1 MLDDPQQ
8 STTAEQTIRTIHQER
23 RLIIRLLAG
32 ESEAWSEFVDRYQR
46 VVSARVNHVLIQYGK
61 SVETNE
67 ADDVVA
73 DLFTSLLA
81 NNMRMLRRFEHRSTL
96 ATWLTIIAH
105 RMSLRA
111 AMKSKRKSAKTNQL
125 DPMTGQ
131 TPTQSLEQL
140 AVDPAENPLARL
152 MTTENRSKIRHQ
164 LTMLKEADR
173 QVIELFHFEK
183 LSYREIASRMGMSE
197 NSVGPRLT
205 RAQRRLRQLMEAPHE
220 S

>member
-1 MLDDPQQ
+1 MLDYPQQ
-8 STTAEQTIRTIHQER
+8 STTSEQAVRTIREER
-23 RLIIRLLAG
+23 RLIVRLLAG

-46 VVSARVNHVLIQYGK
+46 VVFARVNQVLVRYGK
-61 SVETNE
+61 CIETNE

-96 ATWLTIIAH
+96 TTWLTIIAH

-111 AMKSKRKSAKTNQL
+111 AMKSKRKTTKIHEL
-125 DPMTGQ
+125 DPQ
-131 TPTQSLEQL
+131 TPIQSIEQL

-152 MTTENRSKIRHQ
+152 MSTENRSKIRHQ
-164 LTMLKEADR
+164 LTMLKDADK

-183 LSYREIASRMGMSE
+183 LSYREIALRMGMSE
-197 NSVGPRLT
+197 NSVGSRLT
-205 RAQRRLRQLMEAPHE
+205 RAQRRLRQLMEASHE
-220 S
+220 T

>member
-32 ESEAWSEFVDRYQR
+32 ESEAWSKFVDRYQR
-46 VVSARVNHVLIQYGK
+46 VVFARVNQVLIQYGK

-111 AMKSKRKSAKTNQL
+111 AMKSKRKSVKTNQL

>member
-1 MLDDPQQ
+1 M
-8 STTAEQTIRTIHQER
+8 
-23 RLIIRLLAG
+23 LAG

-46 VVSARVNHVLIQYGK
+46 VVFARVNQVLIQYGK

-173 QVIELFHFEK
+173 QVIELF
-183 LSYREIASRMGMSE
+183 LSLI
-197 NSVGPRLT
+197 
-205 RAQRRLRQLMEAPHE
+205 HI
-220 S
+220 

>member
-1 MLDDPQQ
+1 MLDHPQP
-8 STTAEQTIRTIHQER
+8 STTSEQAVRTIRDER
-23 RLIIRLLAG
+23 RLIVRLLAG
-32 ESEAWSEFVDRYQR
+32 ECEAWTEFVDRYQR
-46 VVSARVNHVLIQYGK
+46 VVFARVNQVLVQYGK
-61 SVETNE
+61 SVEANE

-111 AMKSKRKSAKTNQL
+111 AMKSKRKRTQTNQL
-125 DPMTGQ
+125 DPTTGQ
-131 TPTQSLEQL
+131 TPIQALEQL
-140 AVDPAENPLARL
+140 AIDPSENPLARL
-152 MTTENRSKIRHQ
+152 MSTESRSKIRHR

-183 LSYREIASRMGMSE
+183 LSYREIALRMGMSE
-197 NSVGPRLT
+197 NSVGSRLT
-205 RAQRRLRQLMEAPHE
+205 RAQRRLRQLMEAHHE

>member
-1 MLDDPQQ
+1 MLDHSQP
-8 STTAEQTIRTIHQER
+8 STTSEQAVRTIRDER
-23 RLIIRLLAG
+23 QLIVRLLAG
-32 ESEAWSEFVDRYQR
+32 ECEAWTEFVDRYQR
-46 VVSARVNHVLIQYGK
+46 VVFARVNQVLVQYGK
-61 SVETNE
+61 SVEANE

-111 AMKSKRKSAKTNQL
+111 AMKSKRKRTQTNQL
-125 DPMTGQ
+125 DPTTGQ
-131 TPTQSLEQL
+131 TPIQALEQL

-152 MTTENRSKIRHQ
+152 MSTENRSKIRHQ

-183 LSYREIASRMGMSE
+183 LSYREIALRMGMSE
-197 NSVGPRLT
+197 NSVGSRLT
-205 RAQRRLRQLMEAPHE
+205 RAQRRLRQLMEAHHE